1 MAVSTPATAAN
12 ITQLFTQLPRA
23 EFIQRNLGLARSCAG
38 RFSGRGIEYEDLY
51 AAGLFRVG

>member
-23 EFIQRNLGLARSCAG
+23 EFIQRNLGPGSLL
-38 RFSGRGIEYEDLY
+38 RGPLFP
-51 AAGLFRVG
+51 AAALNMRICMRPVV